1 MERPA
6 LATHRARALRR
17 DMTDVERW
25 LWSEVRARRLGG
37 HKFVRQMPVGPFF
50 ADFGCREAKL
60 IVELDGSQHAEDRR
74 DELRDAFLIG
84 QGYGV
89 LRFWNHEVAK
99 GIDDVCETILAAV
112 EGRLGSYDRYRAALP
127 QNPSSGPSGHPVP
140 IPACRDGCPL
150 LPGEEKGANPN
161 DRDMP

>member
-25 LWSEVRARRLGG
+25 LWSKLRNRRLSG
-37 HKFVRQMPVGPFF
+37 HKFMRQLPIGPFF
-50 ADFGCREAKL
+50 ADFGCREIKL
-60 IVELDGSQHAEDRR
+60 IVELDGSQHAGNPR
-74 DELRDAFLIG
+74 DHLRDTFLLG

-89 LRFWNHEVAK
+89 LRFWNHEVVS

-112 EGRLGSYDRYRAALP
+112 EGRLPTHDRYRTALP
-127 QNPSSGPSGHPVP
+127 QNPSSGPSGH
-140 IPACRDGCPL
+140 L
-150 LPGEEKGANPN
+150 LPGGEKGSNLN
-161 DRDMP
+161 DRDTP

>member
-25 LWSEVRARRLGG
+25 LWGKLRDRRLGG
-37 HKFVRQMPVGPFF
+37 YKFVRQMPIGPFF

-60 IVELDGSQHAEDRR
+60 IVELDGSQHAANRR
-74 DELRDAFLIG
+74 DDLRDAFLVG

-89 LRFWNHEVAK
+89 LRFWNREVVR
-99 GIDDVCETILAAV
+99 GIADVCETILAAV
-112 EGRLGSYDRYRAALP
+112 EGRLEAHDRYRAAP
-127 QNPSSGPSGHPVP
+127 AQSPSSGPSGH
-140 IPACRDGCPL
+140 L
-150 LPGEEKGANPN
+150 LPLSREKGRSP
-161 DRDMP
+161 RKPTP